1 MSEDK
6 KQNASGQS
14 FEEMS
19 RRLEE
24 IVRQLETGSTT
35 LVDSVKLYAE
45 GADLAKKCNDLL
57 KRAQLKI
64 KSIQDELA
72 EANGDAD
79 KDAPTAN

>member
-6 KQNASGQS
+6 KQTANSQS

-24 IVRQLETGSTT
+24 IVRQLEMGSTT
-35 LVDSVKLYAE
+35 LVESVKLYAE

-72 EANGDAD
+72 ETGTDANSDT
-79 KDAPTAN
+79 PTT